1 VVPLGTG
8 GTVAGIALGLAIAEM
23 PIPVVAVRVVPRVVA
38 NRARVRRLIGRT
50 ARRIERL
57 TSEVV
62 PRPRAEHLR
71 IEHGYFGGAY
81 GRVTPAGAAVARLC
95 ETETGIGIDPTYGAK
110 ALAAAVALA
119 HAQGGTTLF
128 WLSFDARWLRHD
140 TETSDVVALG

>member
-1 VVPLGTG
+1 
-8 GTVAGIALGLAIAEM
+8 
-23 PIPVVAVRVVPRVVA
+23 
-38 NRARVRRLIGRT
+38 
-50 ARRIERL
+50 
-57 TSEVV
+57 
-62 PRPRAEHLR
+62 
-71 IEHGYFGGAY
+71 
-81 GRVTPAGAAVARLC
+81 VARLC